1 MFYNNYP
8 HVGLNMESSHILIFF
23 IYRRKSDNLPG

>member
-8 HVGLNMESSHILIFF
+8 HVGLNVKSSHILISF
-23 IYRRKSDNLPG
+23 IYGRKSDNLPG